1 LSDENP
7 EEEEAKM
14 TTFWLNFMDPDAP
27 RDMQFLGVAIF
38 DMHETDE
45 KLSTGEIVRRAWE
58 LGINP
63 GGAVRVSSVPFI
75 PEEHKNK
82 LITDDSLLLKLGSCG
97 RNKKK
102 LN

>member
-1 LSDENP
+1 
-7 EEEEAKM
+7 M
-14 TTFWLNFMDPDAP
+14 TTFWLNFVDFDAP
-27 RDMQFLGVAIF
+27 RDKQSLGVAIC
-38 DMHETDE
+38 DMDETDGQ
-45 KLSTGEIVRRAWE
+45 LSVREIVRRAWE

-82 LITDDSLLLKLGSCG
+82 LITDDSLLIKLGSGG
-97 RNKKK
+97 RKKAN